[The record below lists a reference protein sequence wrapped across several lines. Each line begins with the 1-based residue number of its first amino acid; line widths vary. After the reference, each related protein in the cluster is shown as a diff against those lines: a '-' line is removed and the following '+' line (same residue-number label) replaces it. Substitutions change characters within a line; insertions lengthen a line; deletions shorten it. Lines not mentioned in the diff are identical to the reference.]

1 MECEVVRIFAARRE
15 DGKNSIRA
23 VAISASIRMLCK

>member
-1 MECEVVRIFAARRE
+1 MECEEVRIFAVRRE

-23 VAISASIRMLCK
+23 VAIPDSIRVLCK

>member
-1 MECEVVRIFAARRE
+1 MECEVVRIFATTRN

-23 VAISASIRMLCK
+23 VAIPPSIRVLCE